1 MLLTVVMPV
10 YNASQYLAEAIESV
24 LNQTYK
30 DFVFVILNDNS
41 SDNSL
46 EIIRKFSI
54 RDKRIVIHDFKENK
68 GPAFLRNLA
77 IKEAMTKYIALMD
90 ADDISMLS
98 RFEIQID
105 FLEKNENIGLCG
117 SWFTLFGTNI
127 TSRISKHYETHE
139 ELKPHFLTD
148 CFIGNPSTVFR
159 KEIMTDNFFDK
170 EYHPLDDYELW
181 SRIIY
186 QTQFYN
192 IQKSLL
198 MYRWHEK
205 NISHDTKVN
214 ITSLHRKIRFNQLK
228 ALDIEGDLNTNLVYL
243 KALKFEEKVN
253 FRNVSPIIEAG
264 KELIETNKIKK
275 VYNSIYFN
283 KIIIDNLIA
292 TLLQSKK
299 YDPFLLLKLHKQYA
313 FLFSQ
318 FNFKQRFRLY
328 RKCLLFSSK

>member
-10 YNASQYLAEAIESV
+10 YNTSQYLAEAIESI
-24 LNQTYK
+24 LNQTYR

-46 EIIRKFSI
+46 EIIKKFSFK
-54 RDKRIVIHDFKENK
+54 DNRIVIHDFKENK

-77 IKEAMTKYIALMD
+77 IKEAKTKYIALMD
-90 ADDISMLS
+90 ADDISMLN
-98 RFEIQID
+98 RFEVQID

-117 SWFTLFGTNI
+117 SWFTLFGANV
-127 TSRISKHYETHE
+127 TSRISKHYETYE
-139 ELKPHFLTD
+139 ELKPHFLRD
-148 CFIGNPSTVFR
+148 CFIGNPTTVFR
-159 KEIMTDNFFDK
+159 REIMTDNFFDK

-181 SRIIY
+181 SRMIY
-186 QTQFYN
+186 QTPFYN

-214 ITSLHRKIRFNQLK
+214 ITALHRKIRFNQLK
-228 ALDIEGDLNTNLVYL
+228 ALGIKGDLNSNLIYL
-243 KALKFEEKVN
+243 KALKFEEKMC
-253 FRNVSPIIEAG
+253 FSSATTIIKAG
-264 KELIETNKIKK
+264 KELMDINKDKK
-275 VYNSIYFN
+275 IYNCRYFN

-299 YDPFLLLKLHKQYA
+299 YNPFLLLKLHKQYT

-318 FNFKQRFRLY
+318 LNFKQKIRLY
-328 RKCLLFSSK
+328 RKCILFSSK